1 MNKLF
6 IAVGAVALLAAGSA
20 SAQDVAAGEKSF
32 NKCKACHSIVAG
44 KNGVGPSLF
53 GVYGRKVGEAANYKY
68 SDAHLASGLVWN
80 DENLDK
86 YITDP
91 KGTIPGNKM
100 VFAGIKDAEERKNLI
115 AYLATLK

>member
-1 MNKLF
+1 MKKLF

-20 SAQDVAAGEKSF
+20 SAQDVAAGEKAF

-53 GVYGRKVGEAANYKY
+53 GVYGRKVGEAAGYKY
-68 SDAHLASGLVWN
+68 SDAHVASGMVWN
-80 DENLDK
+80 DANLDK
-86 YITDP
+86 YLADP

-100 VFAGIKDAEERKNLI
+100 VFAGVKDDTERKNLI